1 MARRA
6 GSPDRSRTA
15 AEPQWLDQRE
25 RAAWLALTGVLLRLP
40 GALDSQLQRDS
51 GLSYFDYMV
60 LAVLSEAPDWT
71 RPDEGPRSPRQRLA
85 LAAVAR
91 GVEARVPWGGL
102 PVAAAGGPPGHR
114 RVADRRWLRGRL
126 QGAAPG
132 HVAAVRAYVFDALTD
147 RQVDQLKVIGVRL
160 LDQVDPGGWRPEL

>member
-6 GSPDRSRTA
+6 ASPDRSRTA

-25 RAAWLALTGVLLRLP
+25 RAAWLALTGVLLKLP

-60 LAVLSEAPDWT
+60 LAVLSEAPDRT
-71 RPDEGPRSPRQRLA
+71 RPMKDLALLANGSLSRLSHVVSKLESRGWVCRSPLPEDGRVTVASLTDEGF
-85 LAAVAR
+85 AVI
-91 GVEARVPWGGL
+91 E
-102 PVAAAGGPPGHR
+102 
-114 RVADRRWLRGRL
+114 
-126 QGAAPG
+126 GAAPG